1 MQYDV
6 VGAFLNALITSSNP
20 VICDMPDGFKR
31 HGYSV
36 KLNRALYGLK
46 ESPLLWYEEFSSS
59 LKAIGLQASKEEPCL
74 FFDQKRRIL
83 VLFYVDDILLL
94 YHKSYEQEATQL
106 WSKIMDKYEIQDQG
120 PVQWFLGVRVV

>member
-6 VGAFLNALITSSNP
+6 VGAFLNALITSSNL
-20 VICDMPDGFKR
+20 VICDMLDGFKR

-59 LKAIGLQASKEEPCL
+59 LKAIGLQASKEELYL
-74 FFDQKRRIL
+74 FL
-83 VLFYVDDILLL
+83 N
-94 YHKSYEQEATQL
+94 
-106 WSKIMDKYEIQDQG
+106 
-120 PVQWFLGVRVV
+120 